1 MANSEIKSYVSRQII
16 EQAKILGLSARNQ
29 DGKEYPKRYFYDCL
43 EKHILNFLDSNSDP
57 RWIIIPGLRGV
68 GKTTVLAQIFFKYQQ
83 SFGQRILYVSM
94 DEVVKKIG
102 GNLFEVIDAF
112 EELLNISFSELKE
125 DVILLVDEVHFDSE
139 WQFAL
144 KSLYDRSRR
153 VFIVSTGSSAI
164 ALNATTDV
172 VRRSAIEKMYPMKFT
187 EYVMLSDSINKAE
200 DIVQLSPKLGKHIS
214 TAIFESANAKEA
226 FQSLQKIS
234 NQVIRYWQGVDIRA
248 IDRYLK
254 FYSIPSVLAL
264 KDDAAIYANLNA
276 VIDRIIEKDIPTVKP
291 FSRDVLSK
299 IPALL
304 FVLAGSE
311 AMSLEK
317 MAGIL
322 KDIEIKTLSIVLK
335 VLEDSELLIRVY
347 PFSSSTPK
355 KMRQP
360 SKYLFL
366 SSSLRA
372 ALLHLIDS
380 RSIDSSHKGKL
391 LEDVVGMYIYRHFSQ
406 KIGWTISYDHEKNGA
421 DFIVDGAS
429 RIVVETGWNK
439 RTHQQAVKTLKNVKG
454 KYGLVISNSVTL
466 GEQDNVLF
474 VPFEYF
480 FLL

>member
-1 MANSEIKSYVSRQII
+1 MANSEIKNYVSRQMM
-16 EQAKILGLSARNQ
+16 EQAKILGLSAYDK
-29 DGKEYPKRYFYDCL
+29 DGNEYPKRYFYNCL
-43 EKHILNFLDSNSDP
+43 EKHILNFLDSNGEP

-68 GKTTVLAQIFFKYQQ
+68 GKTTVLAQIFFKYRQ
-83 SFGQRILYVSM
+83 SFGKRILYVSM

-102 GNLFEVIDAF
+102 GNLFEVIDAY

-125 DVILLVDEVHFDSE
+125 DVFLLVDEVHFDPE

-187 EYVMLSDSINKAE
+187 EYVMLSASIDKIGG
-200 DIVQLSPKLGKHIS
+200 DVQISPKLEKDIS

-226 FQSLQKIS
+226 LQSLQKIS
-234 NQVIRYWQGVDIRA
+234 DQVIRYWQGVDIRA

-254 FYSIPSVLAL
+254 FYSIPSVLTL

-291 FSRDVLSK
+291 FSRVVLSK

-304 FVLAGSE
+304 FILAGSE

-317 MAGIL
+317 MAGNL
-322 KDIEIKTLSIVLK
+322 KDIKIKTLSIVLK
-335 VLEDSELLIRVY
+335 VLEDSELLMRVY

-355 KMRQP
+355 KVRQP

-380 RSIDSSHKGKL
+380 RSIDISHKGKL

-406 KIGWTISYDHEKNGA
+406 KIGWTISYDYEKNGA
-421 DFIVDGAS
+421 DFIIDGVN
-429 RIVVETGWNK
+429 RIVIETGWNK
-439 RTHQQAVKTLKNVKG
+439 RTHQQALKTLKNVKG
-454 KYGLVISNSVTL
+454 KYGIVISNSVTL

-474 VPFEYF
+474 LPFEYF
-480 FLL
+480 FL